1 MKKKVAFLGIFL
13 ALALIFSYVE
23 SLIPINFGIPGMKLG
38 LANIVIVILLY
49 CMGPKEAY
57 GVSVVRVILAG
68 FLFGN
73 LFSILYSLAGAL
85 LSLTVMLL
93 LKKTEKFQ
101 ILSISA
107 VGGVCHNIGQL
118 FIAAWTVENLNI
130 FYYLPVLL
138 IAGLITGIVIGLISQ
153 KIVVRIRN
161 YFQ

>member
-49 CMGPKEAY
+49 CMESKEAY
-57 GVSVVRVILAG
+57 GVSVARVILAG

-138 IAGLITGIVIGLISQ
+138 IAGLITGIVIGLISRE
-153 KIVVRIRN
+153 IVVRIRN

>member
-1 MKKKVAFLGIFL
+1 MNKKVAFLGIFL

-49 CMGPKEAY
+49 CMGSKEAY
-57 GVSVVRVILAG
+57 GVSVARVILAG

-153 KIVVRIRN
+153 EIVVRIRN

>member
-1 MKKKVAFLGIFL
+1 MNKKVAFLGIFL

-49 CMGPKEAY
+49 CMESKEAY
-57 GVSVVRVILAG
+57 GVSVARVILAG

-153 KIVVRIRN
+153 EIVVRIRN

>member
-57 GVSVVRVILAG
+57 GVSVARVILAG

>member
-49 CMGPKEAY
+49 CMGSKEAY
-57 GVSVVRVILAG
+57 GVSVARVILAG

-153 KIVVRIRN
+153 EIVVRIRN

>member
-49 CMGPKEAY
+49 CMESKEAY
-57 GVSVVRVILAG
+57 GVSVARVILAG

-153 KIVVRIRN
+153 EIVVRIRN